1 MPLSR
6 SKSGPWNLTAL
17 VLSVAIMSCTAQ
29 RDPIY
34 VPIPGYEGPKRL
46 VLFSPVDARKVQEK
60 IPYSPH
66 AVAGYADTVKISI
79 GTHLT
84 GL

>member
-1 MPLSR
+1 MRLSSDESR
-6 SKSGPWNLTAL
+6 LLHLVVL

-66 AVAGYADTVKISI
+66 AVAGYADCKFRRY
-79 GTHLT
+79 
-84 GL
+84 